1 MTTEFSCQNATSAG
15 LARQFFA
22 LLLCHGI
29 EPWLQF
35 SSPSWPM
42 SPGPR
47 QPLWL
52 GFVFFSCM
60 QTSSFPVSHRAHHTV
75 SHHSQGEGASTSKG
89 IMHKSTACPCS
100 TCQTPKISDSNRE
113 QLKANGSVSV
123 CAAAAS
129 G

>member
-52 GFVFFSCM
+52 GFVFLAVCKHHPSQCPTALIIWLATIRKVKVQALQKASCTKA
-60 QTSSFPVSHRAHHTV
+60 QLVLAVHVRHQKYLTV
-75 SHHSQGEGASTSKG
+75 
-89 IMHKSTACPCS
+89 
-100 TCQTPKISDSNRE
+100 
-113 QLKANGSVSV
+113 
-123 CAAAAS
+123 
-129 G
+129 